1 MRTLSSII
9 ATLLFTT
16 LPAMAQSKWVES
28 GCLDTSEVSAICK
41 RASDV
46 RTLARTQMISSG
58 NERWTRLSRQE
69 LVVEAFVMGTPPLD
83 PRRCYVVAR
92 AGRAEETGRRGF
104 EVRDF
109 AVSAESTSVFVI
121 GRGFELP
128 PKSGE
133 PSY

>member
-1 MRTLSSII
+1 
-9 ATLLFTT
+9 
-16 LPAMAQSKWVES
+16 MAQSKWVES
-28 GCLDTSEVSAICK
+28 GRLDTSEVSAICK

-46 RTLARTQMISSG
+46 RTLARTQMTSPG

-83 PRRCYVVAR
+83 PRRCYLVAR
-92 AGRAEETGRRGF
+92 AGRVEETARRVF

>member
-1 MRTLSSII
+1 MRTLCSMI
-9 ATLLFTT
+9 ATLMFTT
-16 LPAMAQSKWVES
+16 LPAMAQSKWLES
-28 GCLDTSEVSAICK
+28 GRLDTSEINAICN

-46 RTLARTQMISSG
+46 RTLARTQMRSPG

-83 PRRCYVVAR
+83 PGRCYVVAR
-92 AGRAEETGRRGF
+92 AGRAEETMRRVF

-121 GRGFELP
+121 GRSFE
-128 PKSGE
+128 
-133 PSY
+133 